1 MSSTVDAIAADAGRL
16 PVDQRLTLA
25 HRILTSVE
33 PLVSSEIENAWDGEV
48 RRRIADFDAGK
59 VVGVPAADV
68 FSELERRLRR

>member
-33 PLVSSEIENAWDGEV
+33 PLEIENAWDGEV
-48 RRRIADFDAGK
+48 RRRIADFDAGE

>member
-16 PVDQRLTLA
+16 PVDQRLKLA

-33 PLVSSEIENAWDGEV
+33 PLVSPEIENPWDGEV